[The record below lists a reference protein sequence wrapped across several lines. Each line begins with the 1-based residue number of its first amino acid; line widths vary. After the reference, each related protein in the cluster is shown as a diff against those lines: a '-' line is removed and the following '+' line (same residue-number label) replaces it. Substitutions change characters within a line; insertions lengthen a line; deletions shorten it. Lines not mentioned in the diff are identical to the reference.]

1 MHFGPPDV
9 PLNPSKSLH
18 HLQTWRNSYKYQF
31 VCDKLKVA
39 PKARLRAQIFIKFCI
54 LVTDTLKIN
63 PVKFFDSA
71 PTLKIDPFPY
81 KGITP
86 YMERLNQSELYGV
99 SR

>member
-1 MHFGPPDV
+1 M
-9 PLNPSKSLH
+9 
-18 HLQTWRNSYKYQF
+18 
-31 VCDKLKVA
+31 
-39 PKARLRAQIFIKFCI
+39 
-54 LVTDTLKIN
+54 DTLEIN

-86 YMERLNQSELYGV
+86 YMERLNQSELYDG